1 MTSST
6 SWNVTNAKT
15 IFAKLTKIAND
26 QLDAVGAPAE
36 DAGSAGP
43 QEVVDALEVIVQ
55 QLEEVQEAIPAE
67 SSSQEEQIPQEV
79 EAPVQVPEE
88 PEVVGKLKSQVAALT
103 SQLDSINKEKIASDY
118 AELFDEPKVQQ
129 AKYDEVIS
137 SKKDSAFWSAQIE
150 AIGQFKQDAGVSSY
164 RPAQSTNSWIQPRTR
179 VAKAASEMM
188 RL

>member
-15 IFAKLTKIAND
+15 IFAKLTKIANE
-26 QLDAVGAPAE
+26 QLDVAAEPAQE
-36 DAGSAGP
+36 AGSAGP

-55 QLEEVQEAIPAE
+55 ELEEVQEAIPAE
-67 SSSQEEQIPQEV
+67 SSMQEEVPEQI
-79 EAPVQVPEE
+79 EAPVEVPEE

-129 AKYDEVIS
+129 AKYDEVLS
-137 SKKDSAFWSAQIE
+137 SSKDSAYWSAQID

-164 RPAQSTNSWIQPRTR
+164 KPAQATNSWVQPRTK
-179 VAKAASEMM
+179 VAKQGSGMM

>member
-88 PEVVGKLKSQVAALT
+88 PEVVGKLKSQVAGLT
-103 SQLDSINKEKIASDY
+103 SQLDIINKEKIASDY

-129 AKYDEVIS
+129 AKYDEVVS
-137 SKKDSAFWSAQIE
+137 SKKDSAYWSAQIE

>member
-15 IFAKLTKIAND
+15 IFAKLTKIANE
-26 QLDAVGAPAE
+26 QLDVAGAPAE

-43 QEVVDALEVIVQ
+43 QEVVDALEIVVQ
-55 QLEEVQEAIPAE
+55 ELEEIQEAIPAE
-67 SSSQEEQIPQEV
+67 SSTEEEQIPQEV

-118 AELFDEPKVQQ
+118 AELFDEPN
-129 AKYDEVIS
+129 I
-137 SKKDSAFWSAQIE
+137 
-150 AIGQFKQDAGVSSY
+150 
-164 RPAQSTNSWIQPRTR
+164 
-179 VAKAASEMM
+179 
-188 RL
+188 